1 MLPTGA
7 AGRGPSAAPST
18 GPTVPGWTMLAML
31 MLSTLWVCWAVPE
44 PGQHPEVLWVGGA
57 PGQARAEPPLLLP
70 RRRREGGGQ
79 QPGVTTSLPI
89 SNAVSLDPDPLVGS
103 GPAPSPSTN
112 TSLVV
117 TGTAHPWAE
126 THSPDPDLQPSSA
139 PAPTSEANPGRAPE
153 LMTTADPRDETHS
166 LEPPAPPSTQA
177 RQHQALEVTTAA
189 ELQDETDS
197 PDPLSSAPAAPSTR
211 PTPQPP
217 TTITSRWITSPI
229 KEGTAATG
237 SSSATPP
244 APTTTT
250 GASKKTE
257 KSGAS
262 PSPTPPSPRD
272 RESRGTA
279 EPNVPW
285 DPSRAMGKCLLA
297 MLLLALVAATFMGC
311 TGVLGAL
318 LWRRARRARHRLGP
332 TEMVCISSL
341 LPDSQV
347 ATNGPRPIPAP
358 RHKTF
363 LDGGTEA
370 DSDNLTLSSFLP

>member
-1 MLPTGA
+1 
-7 AGRGPSAAPST
+7 
-18 GPTVPGWTMLAML
+18 ML
-31 MLSTLWVCWAVPE
+31 MLSTLWVCRAVPE
-44 PGQHPEVLWVGGA
+44 PGQHLEVLWVWGH
-57 PGQARAEPPLLLP
+57 PGRHGLSPPLLLS
-70 RRRREGGGQ
+70 RRRREDGGQ

-103 GPAPSPSTN
+103 GPAPAPSTN
-112 TSLVV
+112 SSLVV
-117 TGTAHPWAE
+117 TGTAHPWDE
-126 THSPDPDLQPSSA
+126 THSPDPDLQLSSA

-153 LMTTADPRDETHS
+153 VMTTADPWDETHS
-166 LEPPAPPSTQA
+166 PDPDPMPPAPPSTRT

-211 PTPQPP
+211 PKPQPP
-217 TTITSRWITSPI
+217 TTTTSRWITSPI

-237 SSSATPP
+237 SSSATPQP
-244 APTTTT
+244 SRPPPEPPRKPRNPELRPHRLLHPLGT
-250 GASKKTE
+250 GK
-257 KSGAS
+257 
-262 PSPTPPSPRD
+262 
-272 RESRGTA
+272 A
-279 EPNVPW
+279 EGQRSDVPW
-285 DPSRAMGKCLLA
+285 DPRRVMGKCLLA

-318 LWRRARRARHRLGP
+318 LWQRSRRARHQLGP